1 MFDVNAWAGS
11 PGNAHKPRRVC
22 VESLRYASLL
32 LASMTIV
39 RAAQHDVDVIA
50 PLFDAYRVFYKAASN
65 LQASHNFI
73 TERLANDESVIFLAC
88 DGNNAAIGFV
98 QLYPSFDSVQMQR
111 LWILNDLFVDPYAR
125 TGGAGAALLAA
136 ERFAREDDAVGLTLS
151 TAVDNHTAQRLYE
164 RAGYVRDE
172 TFFVSNRMF

>member
-1 MFDVNAWAGS
+1 
-11 PGNAHKPRRVC
+11 
-22 VESLRYASLL
+22 
-32 LASMTIV
+32 MTIA
-39 RAAQHDVDVIA
+39 RAAQHEVDAIA

-73 TERLANDESVIFLAC
+73 TERLARDESVIFLAR

-98 QLYPSFDSVQMQR
+98 QLYPSFDSAQVQR
-111 LWILNDLFVDPYAR
+111 IWILNDLFVDPYVR
-125 TGGAGAALLAA
+125 TEGVGAALMAAA

-151 TAVDNHTAQRLYE
+151 TAVNNHVAQRLYE

-172 TFFVSNRMF
+172 VFFVYNRMF

>member
-1 MFDVNAWAGS
+1 MGRKSRDAN
-11 PGNAHKPRRVC
+11 KPRPVC
-22 VESLRYASLL
+22 VESFCYASLL
-32 LASMTIV
+32 LAPMTIV

-65 LQASHNFI
+65 FQASHNFI
-73 TERLANDESVIFLAC
+73 TERLANDESVIFLAR

-98 QLYPSFDSVQMQR
+98 QLYPSFDSMQMQR

-136 ERFAREDDAVGLTLS
+136 AERFACEDDAVGLTLS

-164 RAGYVRDE
+164 RAGFVRDE
-172 TFFVSNRMF
+172 AFSVYNRMF

>member
-1 MFDVNAWAGS
+1 
-11 PGNAHKPRRVC
+11 
-22 VESLRYASLL
+22 
-32 LASMTIV
+32 MTIV

-65 LQASHNFI
+65 LQAAHNFI
-73 TERLANDESVIFLAC
+73 TERLANDESAIFLAR

-98 QLYPSFDSVQMQR
+98 QLYPSFESVQMQR
-111 LWILNDLFVDPYAR
+111 LWILNDLFVDPYTR
-125 TGGAGAALLAA
+125 TEGVGAALMAAA
-136 ERFAREDDAVGLTLS
+136 ERFVREDDAVGLTLS

-172 TFFVSNRMF
+172 AFAVYNRMF